1 MTFNRDGKGGHIW
14 YDGHFRAVQ
23 GLPIRG
29 CGMLKVFI
37 AGQKSFGA
45 AVYKTAQNAG
55 HSVTGVACPADG
67 QYYDRLKKAAY
78 CDAPRPV
85 IVDDEQLRAS
95 DIPEGTD
102 VIIAAHSLHFISA
115 KAREKVRYAFGYHP
129 SLLPRHRGK
138 DAVKWTIRFG
148 DAVAGGSIYELG
160 EKVDGGAIVLQ
171 RHVLVK
177 KEWTYKDLW
186 RDALFPL
193 GVELVL
199 ETLRRIETGQYSS
212 APQNESLATW
222 EPPIE
227 PNTRLLRPELIM
239 LGGN

>member
-1 MTFNRDGKGGHIW
+1 
-14 YDGHFRAVQ
+14 
-23 GLPIRG
+23 
-29 CGMLKVFI
+29 MLKLFI

-45 AVYKTAQNAG
+45 AVYKAVRNEG
-55 HSVTGVACPADG
+55 HTVTGVACPADG
-67 QYYDRLKKAAY
+67 QYYDRLKKSAY

-85 IVDDEQLRAS
+85 IIDDEQLRAA
-95 DIPEGTD
+95 DIPDGTD
-102 VIIAAHSLHFISA
+102 VIIAAHSHHFIST

-148 DAVAGGSIYELG
+148 DTIAGGSIYELG

-171 RHVLVK
+171 RFVLVK
-177 KEWTYKDLW
+177 KERTYKDL
-186 RDALFPL
+186 RREALFPL
-193 GVELVL
+193 GIQLIL
-199 ETLRRIETGQYSS
+199 ETLQRIETGQYSS
-212 APQNESLATW
+212 APQNESLAAW

-239 LGGN
+239 L